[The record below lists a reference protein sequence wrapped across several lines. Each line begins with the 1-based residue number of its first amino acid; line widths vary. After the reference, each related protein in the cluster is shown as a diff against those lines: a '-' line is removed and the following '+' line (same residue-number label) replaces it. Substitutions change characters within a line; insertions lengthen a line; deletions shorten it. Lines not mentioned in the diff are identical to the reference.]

1 MLTRGLR
8 TASALLLCAATP
20 LYVGCA
26 CGSGSFVRTAHA
38 APTSPC
44 GSKCGKTACKGNCE
58 TRQTSLAFAH
68 ESKSG
73 DLPPNA
79 VPGECYAKVF
89 IPPQFETVRD
99 RICTREAS
107 ERLEISP
114 AQYEWVEERML
125 VKEASTQL
133 VEVPA
138 QFEWQDQTVQTNGGH
153 TGWINDKNARC
164 VGPNQPARDVFCLVS
179 SPPEYKTVRTQCMV
193 KPASV
198 QEVVIPAEYNMVR
211 KQKLV
216 CPATTKKIAIP
227 AEYQDV
233 EKTVT
238 VATGRMEWQRVQCV
252 VDMTTEN
259 VSSAPKGSLVA
270 DYNPSPR

>member
-1 MLTRGLR
+1 MLVRPLKSV
-8 TASALLLCAATP
+8 SALLLCAAMP
-20 LYVGCA
+20 LFVGCA
-26 CGSGSFVRTAHA
+26 CGGVRTASA
-38 APTSPC
+38 APKSPC
-44 GSKCGKTACKGNCE
+44 GSKCGKTACKENCG
-58 TRQTSLAFAH
+58 TSTHTSLTFAH

-73 DLPPNA
+73 DLPRNA

-89 IPPQFETVRD
+89 IPPQFETVSD

-107 ERLEISP
+107 ERIEITP
-114 AQYEWVEERML
+114 AQYEWVEERIL

-153 TGWINDKNARC
+153 TGWVVDKNARC
-164 VGPNQPARDVFCLVS
+164 VGKDQPAQDVFCLVS
-179 SPPEYKTVRTQCMV
+179 SPPEHKTVRTQCMV
-193 KPASV
+193 KPAGV
-198 QEVVIPAEYNMVR
+198 QEVVIPAEYNTVR
-211 KQKLV
+211 KQKV
-216 CPATTKKIAIP
+216 ACPATTKKISIP

-233 EKTVT
+233 QKTVT

-259 VSSAPKGSLVA
+259 VPAAPSTSLVA
-270 DYNPSPR
+270 DYNPGPR

>member
-1 MLTRGLR
+1 MLTRGLKLV
-8 TASALLLCAATP
+8 SAMLLCAATP

-26 CGSGSFVRTAHA
+26 CGGVRTAHA
-38 APTSPC
+38 EYTSPC
-44 GSKCGKTACKGNCE
+44 GGKCGKTACKGNCG
-58 TRQTSLAFAH
+58 TTQTSLTFAH

-89 IPPQFETVRD
+89 VPPQFETVSD

-138 QFEWQDQTVQTNGGH
+138 QFEMRQETVQTNGGH
-153 TGWINDKNARC
+153 TGWITDKNARC
-164 VGPNQPARDVFCLVS
+164 VGQNQPARDVFCLVS
-179 SPPEYKTVRTQCMV
+179 SPPEYKTVQTQCMV

-198 QEVVIPAEYNMVR
+198 QEVIIPAEYNMIR

-216 CPATTKKIAIP
+216 CPATTKTISIP

-233 EKTVT
+233 QKTVT

-259 VSSAPKGSLVA
+259 TTAAPITSLVA
-270 DYNPSPR
+270 DYNPGPH